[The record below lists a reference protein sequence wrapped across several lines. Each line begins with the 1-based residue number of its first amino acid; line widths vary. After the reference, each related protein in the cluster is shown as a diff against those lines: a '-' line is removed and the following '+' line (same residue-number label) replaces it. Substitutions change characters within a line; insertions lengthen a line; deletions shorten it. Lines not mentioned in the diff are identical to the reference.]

1 MAADLTNKSAGSQP
15 AAEAYL
21 MINPEDWNGR
31 LAIPARLAS
40 VILPEMIH
48 MQEEY
53 KDGAHVQTITGKQ
66 IEIKLIDAAN
76 MAAIRMAARLEGKT

>member
-1 MAADLTNKSAGSQP
+1 MAADPTKKGAGSQP
-15 AAEAYL
+15 AAEAYI
-21 MINPEDWNGR
+21 MINPEGYNGR

-40 VILPEMIH
+40 CLLPEMIH

-53 KDGAHVQTITGKQ
+53 KDGATVYSITGKQ
-66 IEIKLIDAAN
+66 IELRLIDAAN